1 MLPKIKTL
9 IVLSALLL
17 ISFKS
22 DAQSYFEPKLS
33 FSVDLGIPA
42 KGHNESFSRIM
53 EGLFNGG
60 VAMQYNVFGGLTVGA
75 GLKYSF
81 FTMNPF
87 ALNNVQWGGSMHFPA
102 AFLKLGYERFTT
114 ERASFNFSVRAGYA
128 AIFSVNG
135 NDSCTALIEPEKF
148 EMAFFVE
155 PQFELVLLTDKVSAN
170 GFSLVLGYPFY
181 FNEFGPRYLCLD
193 KFPGLYDED
202 NTGITRFFSFG
213 FGYRYYF
220 GRK

>member
-1 MLPKIKTL
+1 MIRKL
-9 IVLSALLL
+9 IFIFLMFCLGQQA
-17 ISFKS
+17 KS
-22 DAQSYFEPKLS
+22 QNYYEPKFS

-42 KGHNESFSRIM
+42 KSKNDSFRQVM
-53 EGLFNGG
+53 QGLFNGG
-60 VAMQYNVFGGLTVGA
+60 INFQYNIYGGLTAGL

-81 FTMNPF
+81 FTLNPF
-87 ALNNVQWGGSMHFPA
+87 ALNNAPWGASFHMPA
-102 AFLKLGYERFTT
+102 INAKIGYERFTT
-114 ERASFNFSVRAGYA
+114 ERVSFNISAKIGYSGLFS
-128 AIFSVNG
+128 IHG
-135 NDSCTALIEPEKF
+135 NDSCEVGLERNPF

-155 PQFELVLLTDKVSAN
+155 PQFEIVLLTEKASSD

-193 KFPGLYDED
+193 KFPNLIAED
-202 NTGITRFFSFG
+202 YVGITRFFSFG